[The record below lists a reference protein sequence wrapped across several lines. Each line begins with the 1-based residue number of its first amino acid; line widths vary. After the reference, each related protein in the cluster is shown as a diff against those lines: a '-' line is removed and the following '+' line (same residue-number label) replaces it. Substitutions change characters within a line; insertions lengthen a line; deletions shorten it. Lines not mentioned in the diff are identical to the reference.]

1 MVADL
6 DIYPTSLFPKLTP
19 REFVIAPRGHG
30 GAAGDDPRVLVP
42 AADLD
47 VEPIRRPGRRLEVQ
61 LEEERDDT

>member
-6 DIYPTSLFPKLTP
+6 DIYIYPTSLFPKLTP

-47 VEPIRRPGRRLEVQ
+47 VEPVCHSGRGLEVE
-61 LEEERDDT
+61 LKRVKE